1 MREVD
6 PQRMEA
12 LEALR
17 VAEQQMAE
25 LLRYMQTLGQRMV

>member
-12 LEALR
+12 LEAYR

-25 LLRYMQTLGQRMV
+25 LLRYMQTLGQRTV